1 MKKLLIADDELGIRR
16 LVRMTLE
23 SDQYEIIEAAD
34 AQEALGMARAHRP
47 ELVLLDVMMPKGTGF
62 DVCRA
67 LKQDPETK
75 DITVVMLTARSQ
87 KSDVAEGEVAG
98 ADDYFTNPFSPVS
111 LVRKVDQI
119 LENGHQ

>member
-1 MKKLLIADDELGIRR
+1 LKKLLIADDELGIRR

-98 ADDYFTNPFSPVS
+98 AVN

-119 LENGHQ
+119 LEDDHR

>member
-67 LKQDPETK
+67 IKQDPETK

-98 ADDYFTNPFSPVS
+98 ADDYFTKPFSPVN

-119 LENGHQ
+119 LEDGHR

>member
-98 ADDYFTNPFSPVS
+98 ADDYFTKPFSPVN
-111 LVRKVDQI
+111 LVRKIDQI
-119 LENGHQ
+119 LEDDHL

>member
-1 MKKLLIADDELGIRR
+1 LKKLLIADDELGIRR

-67 LKQDPETK
+67 LKEDPATK

-98 ADDYFTNPFSPVS
+98 ADDYFTKPFSPVN

-119 LENGHQ
+119 LENGHL